1 MHAISVYLLRKE
13 DIRDEKISQVLDNK
27 SQSLKYTELNCGI
40 IAMTSI
46 PNLKEFGKNKTI
58 AKVST
63 NYFGGETWK
72 IGLTGK
78 PVEQSAK
85 LIIDNKT
92 VYNKNDDGYW
102 SIQPINHVLKEMG
115 VKKTTGMD
123 EFDTIGLGRY
133 RTNEDFK

>member
-63 NYFGGETWK
+63 NYFGGP
-72 IGLTGK
+72 G
-78 PVEQSAK
+78 EQSAK

-92 VYNKNDDGYW
+92 VYNKNDDGNW